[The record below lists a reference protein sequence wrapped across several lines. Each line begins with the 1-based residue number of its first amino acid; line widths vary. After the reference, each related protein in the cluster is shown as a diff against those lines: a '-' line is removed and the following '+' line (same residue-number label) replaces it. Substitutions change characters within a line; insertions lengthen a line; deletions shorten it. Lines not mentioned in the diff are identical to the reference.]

1 MGLIERRVLL
11 IGIAIYVLL
20 AVVAWFALYQPRF
33 QARRQATA
41 EVSELKEQIRSTQE
55 RISQMPRLRQRKS
68 DLESSISGMWQRVV
82 PRSEMLS
89 MLRRLADLAAQRRV
103 RFLEIAPPGLDTL
116 LQEET
121 PAAQVRP
128 IPFVV
133 TSQGRYIDIG
143 RYVEGLEEFPYFVRI
158 PDFEVRARD
167 DLRPEVEAKLLVN
180 IYASSLASG
189 GRL

>member
-11 IGIAIYVLL
+11 IGVAVYVLL
-20 AVVAWFALYQPRF
+20 AIVAWFALYQPRF

-41 EVSELKEQIRSTQE
+41 EVSELKEQIKTTQE
-55 RISQMPRLRQRKS
+55 RISQMPKLRQRKE
-68 DLESSISGMWQRVV
+68 DLEVSISGMWQRVV
-82 PRSEMLS
+82 PRSEMLM
-89 MLRRLADLAAQRRV
+89 MLRRLADLAVQRRV

-116 LQEET
+116 LQEES

-133 TSQGRYIDIG
+133 TSQGRYVDIG

-180 IYASSLASG
+180 IYASSLAG
-189 GRL
+189 GGKL

>member
-11 IGIAIYVLL
+11 IGLVVYVLL

-33 QARRQATA
+33 QARRQAVI
-41 EVSELKEQIRSTQE
+41 EVSELKTQIKDTQE
-55 RISQMPRLRQRKS
+55 RIRQMPRLRQRRD
-68 DLESSISGMWQRVV
+68 DLEATISGMWQRVV
-82 PRSEMLS
+82 PRSEMLL
-89 MLRRLADLAAQRRV
+89 MLRRLADVAGQRRV

-116 LQEET
+116 LQEES

-128 IPFVV
+128 IPFIV
-133 TSQGRYIDIG
+133 TTQGRYVDIG
-143 RYVEGLEEFPYFVRI
+143 RYVESLEEFPYFVRI
-158 PDFEVRARD
+158 PDFEIRARD

-180 IYASSLASG
+180 IYASSLAGG